1 MKIGFI
7 GAGKVGTSLGIFFK
21 NNGLALSGYF
31 SRSESSS
38 QNAADLTES
47 SIFSDIPTLLNAS
60 NLVFITTGDDQ
71 ISSVI
76 NQIAQSA
83 CLTANHTLI
92 HTSGALST
100 DLFDAIKTTGS
111 GLCSLH
117 PIMSFSDIINAAQ
130 NLSST
135 VFTLEGNEKGLADVE
150 KIIQITAN
158 PYFIINKEHKVL
170 YHAAACMLSNY
181 LVTLMDSGFEL
192 LKATGIAEDQII
204 KAFMPLITATLGNI
218 EKSGTLNALTG
229 PLVRGDENTISKHV
243 EAIKTQTPEF
253 LTLYQIM
260 GLATIDMIKD
270 KRIDTEKYDQ
280 LKNILN

>member
-21 NNGLALSGYF
+21 NNGLSLSGYF
-31 SRSESSS
+31 SRSDFSS

-47 SIFSDIPTLLNAS
+47 CSFPDIPELLKVS
-60 NLVFITTGDDQ
+60 SLVFITTGDDQ

-76 NQIAQSA
+76 NQIAQTSL
-83 CLTANHTLI
+83 LTENHTLI

-100 DLFDAIKTTGS
+100 DLFDPIKATGC

-117 PIMSFSDIINAAQ
+117 PIMSFSDITNAAL
-130 NLSST
+130 NLNKT
-135 VFTLEGNEKGLADVE
+135 MFTLEGNGKGLADVK
-150 KIIQITAN
+150 KILENTGN

-170 YHAAACMLSNY
+170 YHAAACILSNY
-181 LVTLMDSGFEL
+181 LVTLMDSGFGL
-192 LKATGIAEDQII
+192 LKATGIAEDQIT

-218 EKSGTLNALTG
+218 ENAGTVNALTG
-229 PLVRGDENTISKHV
+229 PLVRGDENTITAHV

-253 LTLYQIM
+253 STLYQTM
-260 GLATIDMIKD
+260 GLSTIDMIKD
-270 KRIDTEKYDQ
+270 KRIDAEKHIQ
-280 LKNILN
+280 LKNRLN